1 MSDAA
6 GDNIAEEDQPI
17 EEGQGEGEGDD
28 TMMYL
33 GLGAGIFLFLASGLF
48 VLFMLLGDSKSDTP
62 AGPSLILFPR
72 RPIRVNLEHRYII
85 PELVPREL
93 SSPELPFAPPK
104 KEFF

>member
-1 MSDAA
+1 MSDT
-6 GDNIAEEDQPI
+6 GNEVTNEE
-17 EEGQGEGEGDD
+17 EEQTIDESGEGEGDD

-48 VLFMLLGDSKSDTP
+48 VLFMLLGDSKSDAP